1 LEHEWIL
8 TFHSVGNFIIPTDE
22 LIYIYNISQDC
33 NLNMTPGLIISVM
46 LLVGGLEHE
55 FYFLF
60 HILYGIIL
68 PIDELIFFNMVETT
82 N

>member
-1 LEHEWIL
+1 
-8 TFHSVGNFIIPTDE
+8 
-22 LIYIYNISQDC
+22 
-33 NLNMTPGLIISVM
+33 MTPGLIISVM